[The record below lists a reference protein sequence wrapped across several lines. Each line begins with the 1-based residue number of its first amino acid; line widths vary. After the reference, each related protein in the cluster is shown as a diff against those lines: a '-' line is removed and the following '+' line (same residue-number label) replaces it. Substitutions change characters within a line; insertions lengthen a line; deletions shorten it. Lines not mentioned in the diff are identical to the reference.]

1 MGNVLVFVK
10 LINVRMLNQKIRRVN
25 LKKKKL

>member
-25 LKKKKL
+25 LEKKKL